1 MSTQS
6 ARSPLTA
13 TELVDEYFIETR
25 NRIIEVAAF
34 LDRIDR
40 ADPACAVEDFRL
52 RAFVDALAALT
63 EPAGPGR
70 ERIVAVQEIFS
81 DPTTE
86 PRDALDRKGAVGAF
100 DSGGGGGRP

>member
-40 ADPACAVEDFRL
+40 ADPTTAARDFR
-52 RAFVDALAALT
+52 VQALADAIQVL
-63 EPAGPGR
+63 AGPGANRVR
-70 ERIVAVQEIFS
+70 EIQTLMS

-86 PRDALDRKGAVGAF
+86 PRPALDRKGAVGAY
-100 DSGGGGGRP
+100 DRSTREGR